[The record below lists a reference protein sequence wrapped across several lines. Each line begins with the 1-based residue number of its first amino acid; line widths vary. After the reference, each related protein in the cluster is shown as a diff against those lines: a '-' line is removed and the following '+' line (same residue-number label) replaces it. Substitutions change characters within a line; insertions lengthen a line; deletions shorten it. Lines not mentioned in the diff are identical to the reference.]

1 MGKRSRKIINV
12 KETIRRILNPPD
24 NLGHNEYNAIDHTSN
39 AARQVLHHV
48 KTTHINDLGYGEGL
62 MITRRWG
69 FEFRLG
75 VIRVVLHSFSSHKF
89 GQPDLSVLNNM
100 YTPLTLKGSS
110 TNLGGCMILG
120 ATLEMDWT
128 ADEEE
133 IEGVSCQNPPYPLQV
148 FYLSPSAV
156 GLLQAPQPI
165 YSARTPDSVFGVEEE
180 EEEAEASQFHSQD
193 GAGRAVFGYTSPD
206 QARIEARNSDGT
218 VRGSYSYLDPRGE
231 TVKVQY
237 WDDGTGFHAAGN
249 HLPGFAY
256 VPQPVRDT
264 PEVEEARKIHL
275 HLYEQALNAALASGE
290 GDNVQSDKESVTEGS
305 NPSEEEIEIEGTVY
319 PEHSIGMSS
328 QSLNDHFN
336 AQDDDDAVVIDSP
349 EAQEEISGNYLR
361 NAKTLIKDPNVLPG
375 TANLKEKSSL
385 SPNSGFSYSFRYPV
399 PLYVQV
405 RTVEDD
411 KETTS
416 KETNLNKELSLSQK
430 ANLFGAIPV
439 AAVHDAQVSP
449 SQRNSIKNHQ
459 TLPLYVEPVID
470 AN

>member
-1 MGKRSRKIINV
+1 MTGV
-12 KETIRRILNPPD
+12 KVI
-24 NLGHNEYNAIDHTSN
+24 
-39 AARQVLHHV
+39 
-48 KTTHINDLGYGEGL
+48 
-62 MITRRWG
+62 
-69 FEFRLG
+69 G
-75 VIRVVLHSFSSHKF
+75 VS
-89 GQPDLSVLNNM
+89 
-100 YTPLTLKGSS
+100 TLTLGGADILSANRRQPGKELMFWVELEEVNPHLREGRVENHLGKATPSS
-110 TNLGGCMILG
+110 PDRDSNLDLPVLSSL
-120 ATLEMDWT
+120 AQHDKR
-128 ADEEE
+128 
-133 IEGVSCQNPPYPLQV
+133 GVSSQNPPYPLQV

-275 HLYEQALNAALASGE
+275 HLYEQALNAALASDE
-290 GDNVQSDKESVTEGS
+290 GDNVQSDKERVTEGS
-305 NPSEEEIEIEGTVY
+305 NLGEEESEIEMTVY
-319 PEHSIGMSS
+319 PEHSIGMLP
-328 QSLNDHFN
+328 QSLNDRFN

-405 RTVEDD
+405 RTVQDD

-416 KETNLNKELSLSQK
+416 METNLNKELSLSQK
-430 ANLFGAIPV
+430 ATLFGAVPV

-449 SQRNSIKNHQ
+449 SQRNSMKNHQ
-459 TLPLYVEPVID
+459 ILPLYVEPVID